1 MPKSTRSRRFP
12 EPRCGVS
19 HAMIETEAKELG
31 REMDSYLRMSLAE
44 NKERMRERLKAYE
57 QADAS
62 LHAVV
67 ERLPEREQV
76 AIKCM
81 IGRDLHLVVELY
93 LAYLRAL
100 QPESPAPVVAPTSPF
115 SEWLFGKE
123 SVKGPS

>member
-1 MPKSTRSRRFP
+1 MPKPTRSRRFP

-19 HAMIETEAKELG
+19 QAMIEAEAKELA
-31 REMDSYLRMSLAE
+31 RELDSYLRMSLAE

-62 LHAVV
+62 LHAAV

-81 IGRDLHLVVELY
+81 IGRDLHLVAELY
-93 LAYLRAL
+93 RTYLSTF
-100 QPESPAPVVAPTSPF
+100 QPESTVPLAAIVAPSAPF
-115 SEWLFGKE
+115 SEWLFRK
-123 SVKGPS
+123 

>member
-1 MPKSTRSRRFP
+1 MPKPTRSRRFP

-19 HAMIETEAKELG
+19 QAMIEAEAKELG
-31 REMDSYLRMSLAE
+31 RELDSYLRMSLAE
-44 NKERMRERLKAYE
+44 NKERMHERLRAYE

-81 IGRDLHLVVELY
+81 IGRDLHLVAELY
-93 LAYLRAL
+93 LAYLRSF
-100 QPESPAPVVAPTSPF
+100 QPDSPTPITPAVHPRSSPF
-115 SEWLFGKE
+115 SEWLFR
-123 SVKGPS
+123 